1 MTRSLTSTSELAAQ
15 LEVAFREASAWTA
28 LERGVLLRRLMELRA
43 DADVEVNQLRCLQR
57 SVKESPAL
65 DAALTA
71 RGFGDVAK
79 RNTLNVDAET
89 GALIQAFNFLIEQG
103 WEP

>member
-1 MTRSLTSTSELAAQ
+1 MTHSLESTSDLAGR
-15 LEVAFREASAWTA
+15 LEVAFGEASAWTA

-43 DADVEVNQLRCLQR
+43 DAEVEVNQLRCLQR

-71 RGFGDVAK
+71 RGFGNIAK
-79 RNTLNVDAET
+79 RDTRKVDAET
-89 GALIQAFNFLIEQG
+89 GSLIQAFNFLIEQG

>member
-1 MTRSLTSTSELAAQ
+1 MTHSLESTSDLAGR
-15 LEVAFREASAWTA
+15 LEVAFGEASAWTA

-43 DADVEVNQLRCLQR
+43 DAEVEVNQLRCLQR

-71 RGFGDVAK
+71 RGFGHVAK
-79 RNTLNVDAET
+79 RDTRKVDAET
-89 GALIQAFNFLIEQG
+89 GSLIHAFNFLIEQG